1 MEALNKKER
10 SDAFASF
17 LVFFLISVSLLLLA
31 VFFAYRVPDKENDL
45 LRKKL
50 KKYERDFSFMNSYS
64 QELDETK
71 VLLDSMSFAGIG
83 ATSFKSRIDYKIGNL
98 EKRLLTDSLMDKKLY
113 QTINQTLRSNL
124 AATSI
129 ATNSTSTEELVNKLQ
144 QQLTSAQTELNMYR
158 QQATQNYPR

>member
-71 VLLDSMSFAGIG
+71 VLLDSMSFA
-83 ATSFKSRIDYKIGNL
+83 TTTHRYTNRIEYVPSASN
-98 EKRLLTDSLMDKKLY
+98 TKL
-113 QTINQTLRSNL
+113 
-124 AATSI
+124 
-129 ATNSTSTEELVNKLQ
+129 
-144 QQLTSAQTELNMYR
+144 
-158 QQATQNYPR
+158 P